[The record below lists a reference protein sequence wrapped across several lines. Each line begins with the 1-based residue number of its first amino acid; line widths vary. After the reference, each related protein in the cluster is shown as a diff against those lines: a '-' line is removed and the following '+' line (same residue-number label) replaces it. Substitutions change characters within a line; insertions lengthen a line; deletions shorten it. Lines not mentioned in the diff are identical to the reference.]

1 MSLIPKPIQLST
13 FRDQQTLT
21 PNQPNGHRPL
31 RHTIARPLT
40 YEAFLEFDD
49 GNELNEYELIAGR
62 LVLMPQPGDWH
73 EAIVAFLDFEF
84 TLEIRRLKLSYAT
97 RRRNPLEVSPGFG
110 RRPDLAV
117 IDQPQDYRADLP
129 GIRSVPHMIVEVASG
144 NWVNDL
150 EKIEE
155 YQSLGV
161 REYWIVDYFGQIAGK
176 YCQRGKGPK
185 VIALNL
191 QDGAYQRV
199 ECIDDEIVPG
209 ATFPELKFT
218 AEQMMKDLC

>member
-1 MSLIPKPIQLST
+1 MVQS
-13 FRDQQTLT
+13 
-21 PNQPNGHRPL
+21 
-31 RHTIARPLT
+31 IARPLT
-40 YEAFLEFDD
+40 FEAFLDFDD
-49 GNELNEYELIAGR
+49 GNELNEYELIAGK
-62 LVLMPQPGDWH
+62 LVLMPQPGAWH

-84 TLEIRRLKLSYAT
+84 TLEIRRLKLPYTT

-117 IDQPQDYRADLP
+117 IDQPRDYRADLP

-155 YQSLGV
+155 YQSLGI
-161 REYWIVDYFGQIAGK
+161 REYWIVDYFRHIAGK

-185 VIALNL
+185 VIAFSL
-191 QDGAYQRV
+191 QDGEYQRV
-199 ECIDDEIVPG
+199 ECVENEIVPCL
-209 ATFPELKFT
+209 TFPALKFR
-218 AEQMMKDLC
+218 AEQMMKDLR